1 MCPILKIPQVILKC
15 KTSYMVLKMFFSCP
29 WWWWWLLLYFPRSEN
44 MNTKCRWPHPGLC
57 SSWEA
62 DCLGRGCYSVFLNG
76 KFLFMFFFFFC
87 CSHTADSS
95 SLRTDSNHSW
105 SCHPHLTQPSSAPS
119 EQQIIFWA
127 PVKAGSTIHTSLL
140 QWVPLYLCISII
152 IWFLQ
157 AWGIACRQRK
167 VWDENSEKINSIV

>member
-1 MCPILKIPQVILKC
+1 MMVVVVAVFPMLWKHEHKVQMAPSWALFILR
-15 KTSYMVLKMFFSCP
+15 S
-29 WWWWWLLLYFPRSEN
+29 WLSWQRMLLSIS
-44 MNTKCRWPHPGLC
+44 KWK
-57 SSWEA
+57 
-62 DCLGRGCYSVFLNG
+62 VFVYV
-76 KFLFMFFFFFC
+76 FFFFC

-119 EQQIIFWA
+119 EQQIIFFWA

-157 AWGIACRQRK
+157 ACRIACRQRK